1 MCGKSH
7 LPDQGHHPALPG
19 EQREQVTPSKLRNP
33 PRCPQT
39 VPLPPASLCPQHPCQ
54 GGQCPPSCRAG
65 TWERSWG
72 TDRFRFNPGCEKKC
86 FLRSFLS
93 VGLKPPLGHP
103 PPPQPATATPGW
115 PMFFRGGVT
124 RDVGGSGGAVGWP
137 GKRRADSLQGGL
149 GVGGMKPNA
158 PRFPFLL
165 SNSPSRLP
173 WADVSFVPAR
183 EEGTPPTPPL

>member
-103 PPPQPATATPGW
+103 PPPPSLQQPPQAGPCSS
-115 PMFFRGGVT
+115 
-124 RDVGGSGGAVGWP
+124 VGGSPGTWGGVEGLWGGRARGGQTACRGVWGW
-137 GKRRADSLQGGL
+137 GA
-149 GVGGMKPNA
+149 
-158 PRFPFLL
+158 
-165 SNSPSRLP
+165 
-173 WADVSFVPAR
+173 
-183 EEGTPPTPPL
+183 